1 MSADVTA
8 PVGSRDEGVVT
19 VIGKRWPELA
29 VLLVGQA
36 LASLA
41 VAVVSIAAPTISRH
55 MQLDAGELQLV
66 VSGYGLAYTAF
77 LVTGARLG
85 DRGYKRLFLLGTAL
99 FTAGGLLS
107 GTAPSYEVLTAG
119 QLLQGAGAALL
130 IPQILSLIQLRF
142 AGRARSTAVSLYS
155 MTLGFA
161 VAIGLILGGILVGS
175 DIAGLTW
182 RPVFL
187 INVPVGA
194 VLLAA
199 GWRWLPA
206 GRAERSSR
214 LRAVDVIVF
223 TAAIALITVGLA
235 FGPSSSWPG
244 WTWLVIAAG
253 LALLAGFGLMEV
265 KAAAQPLLDPRV
277 LRLPGVGPCLAVVF
291 VLMGGY
297 GTLIYTVVAY
307 LQDARHYSVL
317 GSGLV
322 FAAYAI
328 AFGLINLTWT
338 RLPRRYHGWVSP
350 AAVSALALAEVALAA
365 VFATR
370 FSVGPVIV
378 LLVIAGAGHGAGF
391 GALIDRVAATIPAR
405 HASAFSGLVNTA
417 TQLSILTGLAALGGY
432 YLSATKAAGPHGY
445 GTALADVCVA
455 LAIAGAVAVA
465 CSLFIVTR
473 LHPAPDASGA
483 PVH

>member
-1 MSADVTA
+1 MSAEVTV

-19 VIGKRWPELA
+19 VIGRRWPELT

-55 MQLDAGELQLV
+55 MALDGGELQLV

-85 DRGYKRLFLLGTAL
+85 DRGYKRMFLLGTAL

-107 GTAPSYEVLTAG
+107 GVAPSYEVLTIG

-142 AGRARSTAVSLYS
+142 AGRARSHAVSLYS

-161 VAIGLILGGILVGS
+161 VAIGLILGGVLVGS
-175 DIAGLTW
+175 DIVGLTW

-187 INVPVGA
+187 INVPVGV

-206 GRAERSSR
+206 GRAERFSR
-214 LRAVDVIVF
+214 LRALDVAVF

-235 FGPSSSWPG
+235 FGPSSGWPA
-244 WTWLVIAAG
+244 WTWLVIVAG
-253 LALLAGFGLMEV
+253 LALLAAFGRMETR
-265 KAAAQPLLDPRV
+265 AAEPLLDPRV
-277 LRLPGVGPCLAVVF
+277 LRLPGVGACLTVVF

-350 AAVSALALAEVALAA
+350 TAVSALALAEVALAA

-370 FSVGPVIV
+370 FSVGLVIG

-391 GALIDRVAATIPAR
+391 GALIDRVAATIPPR

-432 YLSATKAAGPHGY
+432 YLSASSAGGTHGY
-445 GTALADVCVA
+445 GVALAHVCIA
-455 LAIAGAVAVA
+455 LAIAGAGAVGCA
-465 CSLFIVTR
+465 LIIVTR